1 MLSKIILQIVLILF
15 NAIFACAEIAMIS
28 INDAKLEKLA
38 SSGNKKAVTLRNLTS
53 QPARFLATIQV
64 AITLSGFIGAAF
76 AADNFADYITAWA
89 VKVGIPV
96 AESTLRP
103 IAVVLVTLLLSYLT
117 LVFGELV
124 PKRIGMKYS
133 EKLALGMAGM
143 IRFIQI
149 IFAPLVALL
158 NVSTN
163 LVLRLFRIDPNK
175 EENAVTEEEIMMMSD
190 AGEEKG
196 TIDSDENQF
205 IKNIFAFDDLTA
217 DQICTHRTDTVVL
230 WMDQYDSWKQII
242 HETRHSCYP
251 VCQEDVDHVVGMLS
265 ARDYF
270 RYYEEGAEAVKQN
283 AVREP
288 FFIPESMKAD
298 KLFEQM
304 KQKGASHFAVVL
316 DEYGGMNGVISI
328 TDLLEALIGDFDGS
342 SEAEAIKRV
351 DEQTWII
358 PGKALLTDVCTELD
372 ITLPAED
379 FDSFSGYVIS
389 LMGSIPDDNT
399 TTVLETDKLSI
410 EVQRVRRHRIEICR
424 VKKNP

>member
-149 IFAPLVALL
+149 IIAPLVALL

-175 EENAVTEEEIMMMSD
+175 EEDAVTEEEIMMMSD

-205 IKNIFAFDDLTA
+205 IKNIFAFDDLNTLMSA
-217 DQICTHRTDTVVL
+217 CLFDITDGGN
-230 WMDQYDSWKQII
+230 
-242 HETRHSCYP
+242 H
-251 VCQEDVDHVVGMLS
+251 LS
-265 ARDYF
+265 A
-270 RYYEEGAEAVKQN
+270 YEGEVYE
-283 AVREP
+283 
-288 FFIPESMKAD
+288 
-298 KLFEQM
+298 
-304 KQKGASHFAVVL
+304 
-316 DEYGGMNGVISI
+316 DE
-328 TDLLEALIGDFDGS
+328 DGLS
-342 SEAEAIKRV
+342 
-351 DEQTWII
+351 WIMT
-358 PGKALLTDVCTELD
+358 A
-372 ITLPAED
+372 A
-379 FDSFSGYVIS
+379 
-389 LMGSIPDDNT
+389 
-399 TTVLETDKLSI
+399 
-410 EVQRVRRHRIEICR
+410 R
-424 VKKNP
+424 